1 MPAGRGQVSTTGAA
15 AASVA
20 ASATPAWY
28 TDAAVDR
35 TEDSRS
41 NIRSPGHDVRL
52 KSRWPDTR
60 GFVTTVPSGQRELPA
75 DV

>member
-15 AASVA
+15 AASA
-20 ASATPAWY
+20 TASATPALY
-28 TDAAVDR
+28 AVAAVDR
-35 TEDSRS
+35 TDDSRS
-41 NIRSPGHDVRL
+41 NMRSPGQLVRL

-60 GFVTTVPSGQRELPA
+60 GLVTTVPSGQRELPA